1 MPRERDAGEE
11 LEPARRTHRTDWMAL
26 LSGMLFVALGALV
39 LTGELKDPLGLLVLL
54 VVGLG
59 FSGLVAVVARI
70 ARVARGR

>member
-1 MPRERDAGEE
+1 MPRERETDDE
-11 LEPARRTHRTDWMAL
+11 LEPVRSTHRTDWMAL

-39 LTGELKDPLGLLVLL
+39 LSGAMKDPLALVGLV

-59 FSGLVAVVARI
+59 LSGLVAVI

>member
-1 MPRERDAGEE
+1 MPREREAGED
-11 LEPARRTHRTDWMAL
+11 LEPVRGIHRTDWMAL

-39 LTGELKDPLGLLVLL
+39 LSGGLKDPLALVGLV

-59 FSGLVAVVARI
+59 FSGLVAVI